1 MDILKEL
8 FSLSDEKY
16 KDFHKKLIPTVDENL
31 IIGIRT
37 PVLRKFAKSI
47 VGTAD
52 AEKFLNTLPH
62 KYYDENC
69 LHAFLIEEIKD
80 FDKCVE
86 KLEQFL
92 PYIDNWAT
100 CDMLKPKTFKNN
112 PGKTLKL
119 LKKWLNSENTYTI
132 RFAIVNM
139 MMILDNNFEP
149 EMLNL
154 VIEKSCDEYYINMA
168 VAWYLSIALI
178 KQYDKTVLIFENNV
192 ITDKWVHNKAL
203 QKARESFRI
212 DSKTKEYLKTLK
224 R

>member
-1 MDILKEL
+1 M
-8 FSLSDEKY
+8 
-16 KDFHKKLIPTVDENL
+16 
-31 IIGIRT
+31 
-37 PVLRKFAKSI
+37 
-47 VGTAD
+47 
-52 AEKFLNTLPH
+52 
-62 KYYDENC
+62 
-69 LHAFLIEEIKD
+69 
-80 FDKCVE
+80 
-86 KLEQFL
+86 

-112 PGKTLKL
+112 PEKTLKL

-139 MMILDNNFEP
+139 MMFLDNNFEP